1 MKQKDNLGKD
11 WSKAARAFARQ
22 AYGKKKAASILLERR
37 ITAWAAKDDYWD
49 D

>member
-1 MKQKDNLGKD
+1 MKQKGNLGKD

-22 AYGKKKAASILLERR
+22 AYGKKKAESLLLERR
-37 ITAWAAKDDYWD
+37 VREWAADDYWD